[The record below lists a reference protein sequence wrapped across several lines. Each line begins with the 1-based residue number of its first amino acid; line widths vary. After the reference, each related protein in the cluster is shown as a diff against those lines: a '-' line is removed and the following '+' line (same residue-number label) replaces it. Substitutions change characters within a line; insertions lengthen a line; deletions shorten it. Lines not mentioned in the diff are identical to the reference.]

1 MRKGTCYICGA
12 ELGKTAM
19 KNHLLKVHSGGQGQE
34 CRLLKI
40 EGAYNKDYWLFVD
53 MAADKTLRTLDT
65 FLRKIWLECCG
76 HLSEFRGAGKSS
88 RIGDFS
94 VGDRF
99 LHLYDMGSTTE
110 TLVTVIGTT
119 WRPPQRE
126 AVRLLA
132 RNVPPQ
138 FICADCGAPA
148 AYFCTECQW
157 DIDNPFYCE
166 TCARG
171 HEHEEMLLP
180 VTNSPRMGVC
190 GYTGELDTF
199 AFTQPLEAPASR
211 TADHKKP
218 REERVR
224 EHPQENAAELYPD
237 ELYDL
242 AFAFRDAKLW
252 DKLYEDELFAVPLAT
267 GGTGC
272 CSVMGMSGEHFALT
286 VYPGEQGLRSFRCV
300 QDVGGAIERFELPN
314 ELKMREY
321 MLSQLCI
328 QCSFENKSM
337 LSPEELASVRAYGAR
352 RGVKF
357 QGSHSFPQFVTY
369 RPAMFPTQ
377 ITSEEDIQILCEAL
391 RAAVAVNGKLREAN
405 WIEPEKEALGFS
417 SGRAASRPLPLLA
430 RDQDAYTWSVG
441 TLPDAAPPTY
451 PSPVLR
457 DDILLARL
465 KRAKRRNTS
474 WVCDVVMCPQPIQ
487 ENEGDTPVF
496 PYVLLAVDKE
506 TEAVLPPAMVC
517 DYEKEADTLL
527 HSLGERM
534 LEFCVPRRMIVTDDR
549 THAFLENFTSSL
561 GIQLARAHEDELL
574 EALESDFAEI
584 QMEGGDEPD
593 EEEAAELL
601 GGFLMNLDDTTLLQL
616 PQPVW
621 EAIRAEISK
630 GFASVDVKDRF
641 CELNEKR
648 RRQPKP

>member
-19 KNHLLKVHSGGQGQE
+19 KNHLLKIHSGGEGQE

-40 EGAYNKDYWLFVD
+40 EGAYDKDYWLYVD
-53 MAADKTLRTLDT
+53 MAADKTLRTLDA
-65 FLRKIWLECCG
+65 FFRKIWLECCG

-88 RIGDFS
+88 QIGRFS
-94 VGDRF
+94 EGDQF

-110 TLVTVIGTT
+110 TLITVIGTT

-138 FICADCGAPA
+138 FTCVGCGAPA

-157 DIDNPFYCE
+157 DIDNPFYCKS
-166 TCARG
+166 CARG

-199 AFTQPLEAPASR
+199 AFTRPLEAPASR
-211 TADHKKP
+211 TTGHKKP
-218 REERVR
+218 RERSRER
-224 EHPQENAAELYPD
+224 PQEEIVELYPD
-237 ELYDL
+237 ELYNL

-252 DKLYEDELFAVPLAT
+252 DELYEDELFAVPLPN
-267 GGTGC
+267 GGTGY
-272 CSVMGMSGEHFALT
+272 CSVMGMAGEHFALT
-286 VYPGEQGLRSFRCV
+286 VYPGEQGLRSLRRI
-300 QDVGGAIERFELPN
+300 QEIGSAIERFELPN
-314 ELKMREY
+314 ELKMQEY

-337 LSPEELASVRAYGAR
+337 LSPEELASARAYGTR
-352 RGVKF
+352 CGVKF
-357 QGSHSFPQFVTY
+357 RGSHSFPQFVTY
-369 RPAMFPTQ
+369 RPAMFPAQ
-377 ITSEEDIQILCEAL
+377 VASEEDVQILCEAL
-391 RAAVAVNGKLREAN
+391 RAAAAVNEKLLEAE
-405 WIEPEKEALGFS
+405 WVEPGKEALGFS
-417 SGRAASRPLPLLA
+417 HGPAVGRSLPLLT
-430 RDQDAYTWSVG
+430 RDQGTYTWSVG
-441 TLPDAAPPTY
+441 TLPDATPPTY

-465 KRAKRRNTS
+465 KRAKKRNTS

-487 ENEGDTPVF
+487 EKEGDTPVF
-496 PYVLLAVDKE
+496 PYVLLAADKG
-506 TEAVLPPAMVC
+506 TGAALPPAMVC

-534 LEFCVPRRMIVTDDR
+534 MELCVPHRMIVTDDR
-549 THAFLENFTSSL
+549 TQTFLEDFTSSL
-561 GIQLARAHEDELL
+561 GIQLVRASEDELL

-584 QMEGGDEPD
+584 QMEDGDEPD
-593 EEEAAELL
+593 EEEAAELI
-601 GGFLMNLDDTTLLQL
+601 GGFLMNSDDTTLLQL
-616 PQPVW
+616 PQSVW
-621 EAIRAEISK
+621 DAIRAEINK
-630 GFASVDVKDRF
+630 GSAPADIKGRF
-641 CELNEKR
+641 YELNEKR
-648 RRQPKP
+648 RGKPKP